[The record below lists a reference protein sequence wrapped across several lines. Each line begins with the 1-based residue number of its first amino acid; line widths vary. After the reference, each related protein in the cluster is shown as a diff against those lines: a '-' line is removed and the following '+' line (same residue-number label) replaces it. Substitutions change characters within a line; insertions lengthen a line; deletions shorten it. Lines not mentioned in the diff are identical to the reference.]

1 MPILESIAAANAAYS
16 VIRTALSNGRETA
29 GLIGAVGKFI
39 GAEEDVKDALAKK
52 KRNPIAAIAGGQQ
65 GEPQCQEAC
74 RGIFGF
80 AVRTYHCVPSHCE
93 GR

>member
-52 KRNPIAAIAGGQQ
+52 KETQLRLLLAVSK
-65 GEPQCQEAC
+65 
-74 RGIFGF
+74 GIGKNFK
-80 AVRTYHCVPSHCE
+80 H
-93 GR
+93 

>member
-16 VIRTALSNGRETA
+16 VIRTALTNGRETA

-65 GEPQCQEAC
+65 GDWEEFQALEKLKEK
-74 RGIFGF
+74 RRELESW
-80 AVRTYHCVPSHCE
+80 VRL
-93 GR
+93 